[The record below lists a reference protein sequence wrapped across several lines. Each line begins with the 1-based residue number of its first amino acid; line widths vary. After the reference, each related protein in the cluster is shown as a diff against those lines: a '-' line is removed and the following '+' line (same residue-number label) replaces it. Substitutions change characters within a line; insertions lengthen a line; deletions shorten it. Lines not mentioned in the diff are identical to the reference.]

1 MSAANLLNTYLANNQ
16 TLVNNYH
23 MQLLSIERQHPHG
36 LSQQK
41 ILIQNITNNFNT
53 QRNLL
58 YTNYLLAFKQL
69 SSASTSIPTL
79 TTPVNHKK
87 ALLIGTNYP
96 NTPYTLH
103 GCVNDPN
110 DLKVALLNHGFQA
123 ESIEL
128 LTDTTTLKPTK
139 TNILNEIT
147 KFIQNSVVDDIL
159 FLSFSGHGSQTYV
172 NNSDEEMIISSD
184 LNAITDVELNAIV
197 QNNLK
202 AGVYIFI
209 LCDSCHSGTILD
221 LKYKYFDS
229 DNNNNTTIYPNN
241 KLTLGNVIL
250 VSGCLD
256 EQTSAEAF
264 INNKYQGALTYAFIK
279 VFETSNN
286 YQSLLTNIRA
296 VLKADGYSQL
306 PQLSSGE
313 PLDTTA
319 PLSFL

>member
-1 MSAANLLNTYLANNQ
+1 MSAANLLNTYLMNYQ
-16 TLVNNYH
+16 TLANNYH
-23 MQLLSIERQHPHG
+23 VQLLTIERQHPHG

-41 ILIQNITNNFNT
+41 TLIQNITNNFNT

-58 YTNYLLAFKQL
+58 YTNYLFALNAIKH
-69 SSASTSIPTL
+69 SNTVPS
-79 TTPVNHKK
+79 TPVNHKK

-96 NTPYTLH
+96 NTPYALN

-110 DLKVALLNHGFQA
+110 DLKAVLLNHGFQA
-123 ESIEL
+123 IEL

-139 TNILNEIT
+139 TNIINEISR
-147 KFIQNSVVDDIL
+147 FIQNSVVDDIL

-184 LNAITDVELNAIV
+184 LNAITDVELNTIV

-250 VSGCLD
+250 ISGCLD
-256 EQTSAEAF
+256 QQTSAEAF

-279 VFETSNN
+279 VFETSNS

-296 VLKADGYSQL
+296 VLKTDGYSQL

-313 PLDTTA
+313 PLDTTS